1 MSGKGCFTDP
11 PSAFLPSKNGLVAWY
26 DTNSAVFSGGSLT
39 SWRDRNEYENN
50 LIPEEGYSITSN
62 FNFTNNLFKY
72 GIEFQMQTTGA
83 SIFIVCS
90 FCNNPVADQFF
101 PLPTTNNMVTIFS
114 SNYLSTTQPANSA
127 FSVSMFNYSAT
138 SRSNFIINT
147 YDLFSNYVTFS
158 NQLTVGSY
166 TGKQIIN
173 AICFNSNFSGSF
185 SRAYVNGSI
194 VSCNSHVINLSSDI
208 NTFNLWLGD
217 TPVPVNSSER
227 EIVVHVASG
236 SYSMFEVLVYNR
248 VLSQSETSSVN
259 RYLAAKNSTTALANS
274 GNFQY

>member
-1 MSGKGCFTDP
+1 MSGKGCFTDL

-26 DTNSAVFSGGSLT
+26 DSNSALFSGGSLT

-50 LIPEEGYSITSN
+50 LIPGGAFAISPN
-62 FNFTNNLFKY
+62 FNFRSNILFKNN
-72 GIEFQMQTTGA
+72 IEFQLQNTGA

-90 FCNNPVADQFF
+90 FCNNTFGT
-101 PLPTTNNMVTIFS
+101 LPSANNMVTIFS
-114 SNYLSTTQPANSA
+114 SNYRSTTQPANSA
-127 FSVSMFNYSAT
+127 FSVSLFNYSGT
-138 SRSNFIINT
+138 GTNFIINT
-147 YDLFSNYVTFS
+147 YDLLNNYVTFS

-194 VSCNSHVINLSSDI
+194 VSCNSRIINLSSDI

-217 TPVPVNSSER
+217 FPTGTGSPGPDGINHIS
-227 EIVVHVASG
+227 SG

-248 VLSQSETSSVN
+248 VLSQSEISSVN
-259 RYLAAKNSTTALANS
+259 QYLAAKNSTTALANS